1 MATMTHTAT
10 PYRRPVHPLRFM
22 VWLSM
27 ASMVMLFAGFTS
39 AYIVK
44 HADTNVWNN
53 VELPRLFWVSTT
65 FILASSVTLVFAY
78 RAFKQRQLGT
88 YRSMMLATTGL
99 GAAFLAAQ
107 YYAWMELVDRGLAV
121 GTEVAADF
129 LYVISGAHFF
139 HVLGG
144 VVALAAVSVLA
155 FTRYRQPEDLLLSAL
170 NTDKVPSVE
179 LISIFWHFIGLL
191 WLYLFVFFIANT

>member
-1 MATMTHTAT
+1 MATMTQPAS

-27 ASMVMLFAGFTS
+27 SSMVMLFAGFTS
-39 AYIVK
+39 AYIVR

-65 FILASSVTLVFAY
+65 FIIASSVTLVFAF
-78 RAFKQRQLGT
+78 RAFKKRQLGT
-88 YRSMMLATTGL
+88 YRSMLMASTVL
-99 GAAFLAAQ
+99 GAAFLVAQ
-107 YYAWMELVDRGLAV
+107 YAAWQELVARGLAV

-129 LYVISGAHFF
+129 LYVISGAHFV

-155 FTRYRQPEDLLLSAL
+155 FVRYRQPEDLLLVSL
-170 NTDKVPSVE
+170 NPDKVPAVE
-179 LISIFWHFIGLL
+179 LISIYWHFIGLL